1 MHFCSCSAL
10 YHYMMSS
17 SAGPLQR
24 QIFSCPFIVVI
35 AENASFEIACKG
47 NMHYFHAMFDIIEF

>member
-1 MHFCSCSAL
+1 
-10 YHYMMSS
+10 MMSS

-24 QIFSCPFIVVI
+24 QMFSCPFIVVI
-35 AENASFEIACKG
+35 AENASFEIACKE